1 MKLKDIARVTWKGL
15 KNDRKRNIITIIVM
29 SLIFVVI
36 LTANFWLQGFED
48 IYLDFANQLAGGK
61 SYGTINIVTK
71 EFKNYNPETSEIEYQ
86 DVGLQ
91 EVQAKKNK
99 AIALI
104 ESYGGVYIGEGDYDE
119 SGKLVLPIEYKE
131 TEAEICPNKRQGH
144 IGNFSYECLE
154 RSSSYL
160 LNPILN
166 LIPVPKLNIPKV
178 SSDENIQHSFIT
190 LVFELPSSEAAR
202 NLAMSDKINT
212 LMTSMD
218 EQKVNFGIFL
228 GAPPEFYLTM
238 NYLHIAFRVAS
249 IILVV
254 VALIVIVSTSI
265 RLVDNDKKNIVLY
278 HSLGASVRQ
287 IRIIY
292 AFRFLLLTTLSAIFA
307 MAASIIIMA
316 IYSMVEQS
324 NLATLFDLAFR
335 LDEVKPVFIL
345 GVNLDIVTYL
355 VTLIASSGACTLVN
369 LRRLR

>member
-29 SLIFVVI
+29 SIIFVVI
-36 LTANFWLQGFED
+36 FIANFWLQGFED
-48 IYLDFANQLAGGK
+48 TYLEFTSQVAGGK
-61 SYGTINIVTK
+61 SYGITNILTR
-71 EFKNYNPETSEIEYQ
+71 EIKNYNPETAEIEYQ
-86 DVGLQ
+86 DVELQ

-104 ESYGGVYIGEGDYDE
+104 ESYGGVYVGEGEYDE
-119 SGKLVLPIEYKE
+119 SGKLILPTEYE
-131 TEAEICPNKRQGH
+131 ESEAKTCPNRRQGN
-144 IGNFSYECLE
+144 IGSFSYECLE

-166 LIPVPKLNIPKV
+166 LIPAPKLNIPKAN
-178 SSDENIQHSFIT
+178 SDKNIRHSFIT
-190 LVFELPSSEAAR
+190 LVFELPNSEAAR

-212 LMTSMD
+212 SMTSMD

-254 VALIVIVSTSI
+254 VALIVTVFTSI
-265 RLVDNDKKNIVLY
+265 RLVDNDKKIIALY
-278 HSLGASVRQ
+278 RSLGASAYQ

-292 AFRFLLLTTLSAIFA
+292 TFRFLLLTTLSAIFA
-307 MAASIIIMA
+307 IATSIIIMA
-316 IYSMVEQS
+316 MYSIIEQS
-324 NLATLFDLAFR
+324 DLTTLFSLAFR
-335 LDEVKPVFIL
+335 LDGLQSIFIL
-345 GVNLDIVTYL
+345 GINVDIAAYL
-355 VTLIASSGACTLVN
+355 TALIASSGICTLVN